1 MNLTNLI
8 LWSAGIITAWI
19 GAHNIDS
26 IQRTILKAQAQL
38 IYESRTETW
47 GSPKFLHAEFKPKVS
62 STKPHKKETD
72 FKQQILRLILT
83 IQEQGSLIPTFASD
97 SAKALPCHGL
107 RRFARS
113 VGRALLFPLLLH
125 PRPLIFCEGEY
136 RSRGTKQN
144 GGIYEIRNSTK
155 S

>member
-26 IQRTILKAQAQL
+26 IQRTFLKAQARL

-72 FKQQILRLILT
+72 FQIANPPSDFDDPRARLVNSHLRIRLR
-83 IQEQGSLIPTFASD
+83 QGFTLSWPAPL
-97 SAKALPCHGL
+97 
-107 RRFARS
+107 RS
-113 VGRALLFPLLLH
+113 VGGTSIALSSLVAPSAPHLL
-125 PRPLIFCEGEY
+125 R
-136 RSRGTKQN
+136 RGASIKGHQAKR
-144 GGIYEIRNSTK
+144 RNL
-155 S
+155 